1 MVLIKAQAGE
11 INYVL
16 ESTDKVIYLC
26 DFTLVGLG
34 TWTALKEG
42 TEAGPDYV
50 VPAGK
55 TLTIIFSQYY
65 SSNTTGYIDIKY
77 DTSAGSSG
85 GTRIGFPQNI
95 LTGTTQ
101 DRYSKIDI
109 PTGNYVNIQKNV
121 AQINCAMIGVEHD
134 T

>member
-1 MVLIKAQAGE
+1 MVL
-11 INYVL
+11 
-16 ESTDKVIYLC
+16 LC

-55 TLTIIFSQYY
+55 PLTIIFSQYY
-65 SSNTTGYIDIKY
+65 SSNTTGYIDIKF
-77 DTSAGSSG
+77 DSSAGSSG

-101 DRYSKIDI
+101 VRHTKIDI
-109 PTGNYVNIQKNV
+109 PAGNYVNIQKVV
-121 AQINCAMIGVEHD
+121 AQINCSMIGVIP
-134 T
+134 